1 MAKNTNHA
9 QASGNQKPDA
19 LQNAPAEP
27 QQNEIPANAGTPD
40 NDIPAPDALQNAP
53 AEPQQTGSA
62 DTGSSDQSG
71 QADSSADAGKESKS
85 SKKVVKMVLRHKSHT
100 PHYHRCGLTITQVFA
115 EYDVPEE
122 SVEKIKA
129 DKWIVIKD

>member
-9 QASGNQKPDA
+9 QASGNQK
-19 LQNAPAEP
+19 
-27 QQNEIPANAGTPD
+27 
-40 NDIPAPDALQNAP
+40 PDALQNAP

-71 QADSSADAGKESKS
+71 QADSSADAGKESES
-85 SKKVVKMVLRHKSHT
+85 SKKVVKMVLRHQSHT
-100 PHYHRCGLTITQVFA
+100 PHYHRCGLTLTKVFA

-122 SVEKIKA
+122 SVAKIKA